1 MDDKVSVSQT
11 GHRQDESKAV
21 QEDHLER
28 YSAFTERQ
36 KLCIIFLVAFAGWF
50 STLSSFIYFPAITP
64 LADDLGTTVD
74 KINLSITSYMIV
86 SGLAP
91 SIIGDLADMMGR
103 RPVYIATLT
112 LYFSANIALAVQ
124 KSFPALLILR
134 MLQSAGI
141 SGKPRAFSVH
151 PVETA

>member
-64 LADDLGTTVD
+64 LAHDLGTTVD

-91 SIIGDLADMMGR
+91 SIIGDLAD
-103 RPVYIATLT
+103 TLT